1 MSTLT
6 VAVVSAGLSEP
17 SSTKLL
23 ADRLAQAVRR
33 EGARRG
39 LRIDVVDVPL
49 RGLARPIANSLR
61 STGTTSSPRMS
72 SCSRTVFSGRPAWS
86 MRNSWR

>member
-1 MSTLT
+1 MSGPASDMTTYT

-33 EGARRG
+33 EAA
-39 LRIDVVDVPL
+39 DD
-49 RGLARPIANSLR
+49 AE
-61 STGTTSSPRMS
+61 
-72 SCSRTVFSGRPAWS
+72 
-86 MRNSWR
+86 

>member
-1 MSTLT
+1 MTSYT

-33 EGARRG
+33 DGARRG
-39 LRIDVVDVPL
+39 VRIDD
-49 RGLARPIANSLR
+49 RRRAA
-61 STGTTSSPRMS
+61 
-72 SCSRTVFSGRPAWS
+72 A
-86 MRNSWR
+86 